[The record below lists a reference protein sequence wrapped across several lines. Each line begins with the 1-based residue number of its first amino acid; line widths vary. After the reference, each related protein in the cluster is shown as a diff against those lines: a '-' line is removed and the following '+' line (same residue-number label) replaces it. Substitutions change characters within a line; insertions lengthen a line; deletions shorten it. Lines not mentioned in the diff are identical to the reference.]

1 MSHSDENG
9 TVLDTPEDIQ
19 MFGLL
24 QAAHRLSLEINTG
37 MKFRQS
43 TLSALQRA
51 GITTKKT
58 KKAALNDLVGVIVAA
73 NPNYVPG
80 ATMLRALG
88 ASFGK

>member
-9 TVLDTPEDIQ
+9 TMLDQPEQIQ
-19 MFGLL
+19 MFALL

-43 TLSALQRA
+43 TLAAVQRA

-58 KKAALNDLVGVIVAA
+58 KKAALKDLVAAIVEA
-73 NPNYVPG
+73 NPNFEPAG
-80 ATMLRALG
+80 SMQRALD
-88 ASFGK
+88 K